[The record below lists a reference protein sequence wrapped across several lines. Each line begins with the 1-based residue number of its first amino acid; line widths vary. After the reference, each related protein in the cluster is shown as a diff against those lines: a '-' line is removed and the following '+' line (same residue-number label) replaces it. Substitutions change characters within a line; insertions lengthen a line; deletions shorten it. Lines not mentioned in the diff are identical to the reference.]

1 MGLKEYRHNG
11 GTYQFDTD
19 QVPKGAVLVDDALAA
34 ELAQLEAEHNA
45 QTKQQP
51 APRNKARAA
60 DTK

>member
-34 ELAQLEAEHNA
+34 DLAALEAQHDA
-45 QTKQQP
+45 QVKQQTP
-51 APRNKARAA
+51 PRNKARAA